1 MKKTLCPLG
10 LCGKAFKF
18 MTLEKA
24 REIIADHVFIAGGYN
39 QTATKMILGE
49 LNKDQGQQAVDQ
61 IIREFSLD
69 ELWGFMPGTHF
80 ESTYK

>member
-1 MKKTLCPLG
+1 
-10 LCGKAFKF
+10 

-24 REIIADHVFIAGGYN
+24 REIIKDHVFIAGGYN

-49 LNKDQGQQAVDQ
+49 LAKDQGQPAVDQ
-61 IIREFSLD
+61 MIREFDLD

-80 ESTYK
+80 ESMYK

>member
-1 MKKTLCPLG
+1 
-10 LCGKAFKF
+10 
-18 MTLEKA
+18 MTLDKA

-61 IIREFSLD
+61 IIREFKLD
-69 ELWGFMPGTHF
+69 ELWGFMPGTRF
-80 ESTYK
+80 ESMYK

>member
-1 MKKTLCPLG
+1 
-10 LCGKAFKF
+10 
-18 MTLEKA
+18 MTLDKA

-49 LNKDQGQQAVDQ
+49 INKDHGQQAVDQ
-61 IIREFSLD
+61 LIREFSLD

-80 ESTYK
+80 KSTYK